1 MILHSANSK
10 KRLKSKKAICS
21 IILPNSRMTWPS
33 STFNLVFPSIFR
45 WKMSLTGLFY
55 PLATLGNKIKPLKAH
70 LPTQYWWKNKISSGK
85 RSRHSEFGKI
95 IEQST
100 ISKFPHWHK
109 LMITV
114 FIIFTYI
121 LCKISKLVFDISI
134 VSKKKRQL
142 NMSVSD
148 LLSVSLSVS
157 RLN

>member
-100 ISKFPHWHK
+100 IYLWANNCPFADRTNTFAMK
-109 LMITV
+109 LLKAQKSN
-114 FIIFTYI
+114 I
-121 LCKISKLVFDISI
+121 LKLTS
-134 VSKKKRQL
+134 
-142 NMSVSD
+142 
-148 LLSVSLSVS
+148 
-157 RLN
+157 

>member
-95 IEQST
+95 IEQSA
-100 ISKFPHWHK
+100 IVPSILWQVLVKPFFF
-109 LMITV
+109 LIF
-114 FIIFTYI
+114 FINWMSNI
-121 LCKISKLVFDISI
+121 LVGPRACLEIQKNRNVWFLD
-134 VSKKKRQL
+134 
-142 NMSVSD
+142 
-148 LLSVSLSVS
+148 
-157 RLN
+157 